1 MYSARECAVD
11 ILNNVFYRNAYSNIE
26 LNNKLKKTNF
36 NEKDKA
42 LITEI
47 VYGTIKYKY
56 SLDSI
61 ISAFLHSGLKDVD
74 QDLVN
79 ILRITIYQLRY
90 LDKIPDFAAV
100 NEAVEISK
108 KISKGSSKFING
120 VLRNYLRSKD
130 KYFYSV
136 ENEFDRL
143 CFTYSFPHWMISL
156 FIDQYGKNTA
166 ISILEGLN
174 SSPPVTVRVNTLK
187 ATFDEVWNKLVS
199 LGYEVEEGNISPDA
213 IRIING
219 KGIENNPLFNEGLM
233 TVQDESAMMVAP
245 LMELSENLTVIDL
258 CSAPG
263 GKTTHISEI
272 MNNTGKVL
280 AFDIYKNKLEMIRRS
295 SERLG
300 IRNIILNTIDASVL
314 DEKLIDSADRVL
326 IDVPCS
332 GLGIIRKK
340 PEIKWNKQYKDI
352 QDIMH
357 IQRKIMSNAKRY
369 VKPGGIMIYSTC
381 TLAKEENEENIDWFL
396 KNNPS
401 FKIIPIECGKS
412 ENLLYNENG
421 SLTILPND
429 KMDGFFISKFMR
441 QL

>member
-1 MYSARECAVD
+1 
-11 ILNNVFYRNAYSNIE
+11 
-26 LNNKLKKTNF
+26 
-36 NEKDKA
+36 
-42 LITEI
+42 
-47 VYGTIKYKY
+47 
-56 SLDSI
+56 
-61 ISAFLHSGLKDVD
+61 
-74 QDLVN
+74 
-79 ILRITIYQLRY
+79 
-90 LDKIPDFAAV
+90 
-100 NEAVEISK
+100 
-108 KISKGSSKFING
+108 
-120 VLRNYLRSKD
+120 
-130 KYFYSV
+130 
-136 ENEFDRL
+136 
-143 CFTYSFPHWMISL
+143 MISL
-156 FIDQYGKNTA
+156 FIEQYGKNTA
-166 ISILEGLN
+166 ISILKGLN

-187 ATFDEVWNKLVS
+187 ATFDEVFSKLVS

-219 KGIENNPLFNEGLM
+219 KGIENNPLFNEGLI

-245 LMELSENLTVIDL
+245 LMELNDNLTVIDL

-272 MNNTGKVL
+272 MNNTGKIL
-280 AFDIYKNKLEMIRRS
+280 AFDIYKNKLEMIRKS

-300 IRNIILNTIDASVL
+300 IQNITLNTIDASIL

-340 PEIKWNKQYKDI
+340 PEIKWTKQYADI

-412 ENLLYNENG
+412 DNLLYHDNG

-429 KMDGFFISKFMR
+429 KMDGFFISKLIR